1 MNEERGAKD
10 FVTRAELQEFQQK
23 VEAQLEAFMAEVRVQ
38 SSAFMA
44 EVSGGVERVGREA
57 REGRAEILDSNRS
70 IGERLSVVIQ
80 NSDRNAADSDRTK
93 NQYDRAA
100 NALAARVGNLEKAT
114 DRIEAILARV
124 ELVVTESLPRRTV
137 PKRKPRGGRNA

>member
-1 MNEERGAKD
+1 MSQD

-23 VEAQLEAFMAEVRVQ
+23 VEDQMQAFMAEVRAQ

-44 EVSGGVERVGREA
+44 EVNGGVERVGREA

-100 NALAARVGNLEKAT
+100 NALAARVGNLEKGM
-114 DRIEAILARV
+114 DRIEATLERV
-124 ELVVTESLPRRTV
+124 ELVVTKSMPRRTV
-137 PKRKPRGGRNA
+137 PPKRKPRGGRNA